1 MRRAA
6 SAALAARLCTASL
19 CAAALL
25 AGCSSSPPRS
35 AKAIQAAGLDT
46 QGMDRLKSG
55 DYARALPL
63 FQQALVIEQS
73 IEDETAIAATRMNL
87 SLAYEGLGQQK
98 EAVQT
103 LDQVLDPQSP
113 LVFSQAQRAEAALR
127 RGMLAVQ
134 LHDRALADRSLELA
148 LKLCAGSC
156 TVQAK
161 VLNLQAY
168 LALADGKPDQ
178 ALKLAQQAQGSI
190 GKSKSDPVEYANA
203 LRLQASAMIA
213 LKSLPAALAA
223 AQEALALDKAAG
235 ASTKIYQ
242 DLLLLGQAA
251 ANPAEA
257 RSYWTRANDVAV
269 AAGNDAGAQ
278 QATRLM
284 AGLP

>member
-1 MRRAA
+1 MRRPA
-6 SAALAARLCTASL
+6 SAAFATHLCTASL

-148 LKLCAGSC
+148 LKLCTGSC

-190 GKSKSDPVEYANA
+190 GKSKSDPIEYANA
-203 LRLQASAMIA
+203 LRLQASALVA
-213 LKSLPAALAA
+213 LRTLPAALAA
-223 AQEALALDKAAG
+223 AQEALTLDKAAG

-251 ANPAEA
+251 ANPADA
-257 RSYWTRANDVAV
+257 RSYWTRAHDVAV